1 MEAKEQRGEWKPK
14 TLKSWLPDTEK
25 TAERIS
31 TSLDETVD
39 LRGYSHLIEQLVTQK
54 WRIRNDN

>member
-1 MEAKEQRGEWKPK
+1 MVPNPLKP
-14 TLKSWLPDTEK
+14 WLPRIEK